1 MENPSDLEGRA
12 AFGGFIGPKRLKS
25 LVKNTSPWQFDGTFP
40 PEADRPARRDARLI
54 ELGDHP
60 LGFWAILQ
68 SEGHPEACET
78 PTPEQWT
85 DYFALCVACHFASVA
100 SFVPTD
106 VDTKI
111 RSHLWFQDRP
121 TAEHDRMRD
130 FALGLARWDITG
142 ISARVVDVDGAGPVS
157 GHDGERLSVLGG
169 AYLGCLKIEDQ
180 SGADAVL
187 AAIEAELAREAQAFD
202 TLVRSYGRERDLLI
216 VAAAMTHNAGDLDQG
231 FSAEKGK
238 RFGADAK
245 AAFGRL
251 AHDEPKRFGGAFA
264 KAAALYKDILA
275 SEGHRHYPLR
285 EIRPLRAHPR
295 LLLPVGPFFDQWGET
310 LATWPEWDLSTRAH
324 VIDGVVQAC
333 GRVAGQKG
341 YYRALAGFDRSFGGG
356 LESPLLVRN
365 FGSATRRD
373 LKDPELRQKIAVR
386 RESFE
391 SSLGKQARKVL
402 ASLR

>member
-1 MENPSDLEGRA
+1 
-12 AFGGFIGPKRLKS
+12 
-25 LVKNTSPWQFDGTFP
+25 
-40 PEADRPARRDARLI
+40 
-54 ELGDHP
+54 
-60 LGFWAILQ
+60 
-68 SEGHPEACET
+68 
-78 PTPEQWT
+78 
-85 DYFALCVACHFASVA
+85 VA

-295 LLLPVGPFFDQWGET
+295 LLLPVGPYFDQWGET

-324 VIDGVVQAC
+324 VIDGVVQ
-333 GRVAGQKG
+333 GLRP
-341 YYRALAGFDRSFGGG
+341 GGG
-356 LESPLLVRN
+356 TEGLLPSPGR
-365 FGSATRRD
+365 
-373 LKDPELRQKIAVR
+373 LRSVVR
-386 RESFE
+386 RRARIAAPRAQLRLGHPPGPQGSRTPPEDRGAAGVLRVES
-391 SSLGKQARKVL
+391 RKAGAQSPREPTL
-402 ASLR
+402 TA